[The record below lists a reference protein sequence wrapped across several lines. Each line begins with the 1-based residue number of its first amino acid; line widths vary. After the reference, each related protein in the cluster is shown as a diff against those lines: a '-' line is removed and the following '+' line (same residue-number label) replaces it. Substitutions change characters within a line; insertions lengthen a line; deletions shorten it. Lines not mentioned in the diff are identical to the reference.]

1 MSMKPTIP
9 KGTRDYHP
17 EIVLKRNYIIDI
29 IRDVFTKYGYLEIQT
44 PSFEKRETLS
54 GKYGNEGDRLI
65 FNILNSGEKVRK
77 ADIKAL
83 NENKTTEFINSISEK
98 ALRYDLTVPLARYVS
113 QHQNEI
119 KFPFRRFQIQNVWRA
134 DRPQKGRYQEFT
146 QCDADIIGSDST
158 YLEYEMIQMYSNVFK
173 NLGFQKIQIKV
184 NHREILSSICRKIEL
199 NDNFIDFVT
208 ILDKL
213 NKIGSEKVI
222 YELKDKLGLKDKFCP
237 LLNQIF
243 ESNNSSQAL
252 SLINE
257 QFIDNDNSK
266 KAFSELK
273 TLFDLTLNNK
283 FDVLLDLT
291 LARGLDYYTGVI
303 YEVVS
308 ITNSEIGSI
317 GGGGRYKNL
326 TERFNANNLSGIG
339 ISFGLERIYHL
350 MDDNNLFPE
359 EIKSPNDI
367 LVVNFGYEF
376 IHDISYVVSQ
386 LRTLRNV
393 SVYPDFVKLSKQFT
407 YADKNKYS
415 HVLIYGKEE
424 AQEKIIK
431 IKNLK
436 TGEENKHNLDDSITK
451 YKLK

>member
-17 EIVLKRNYIIDI
+17 EIVLKRNYITDI

-146 QCDADIIGSDST
+146 QCDADVIGSDST
-158 YLEYEMIQMYSNVFK
+158 YLEHEMIQMYSNVFK

-273 TLFDLTLNNK
+273 TLLDLTLNNK

-308 ITNSEIGSI
+308 LTNSEIGSI

-359 EIKSPNDI
+359 EITSPNDI
-367 LVVNFGYEF
+367 LIINFGNEF
-376 IHDISYVVSQ
+376 IHDISFIVNE
-386 LRTLRNV
+386 LRTERNV
-393 SVYPDFVKLSKQFT
+393 SIYPDFVKLSKQFT
-407 YADKNKYS
+407 YADKNKYNY
-415 HVLIYGKEE
+415 VLIYGKEE
-424 AQEKIIK
+424 AEEKVIK

-436 TGEENKHNLDDSITK
+436 TGDENKHKLDDSIK
-451 YKLK
+451 NYKF

>member
-1 MSMKPTIP
+1 MKPTIP

-17 EIVLKRNYIIDI
+17 EIVLKRNYITDI

-77 ADIKAL
+77 VDIKAL
-83 NENKTTEFINSISEK
+83 NENKITEFINSISEK

-146 QCDADIIGSDST
+146 QCDADVIGSDST
-158 YLEYEMIQMYSNVFK
+158 YLEHEMIQMYSNVFK

-199 NDNFIDFVT
+199 SDNFIDFVT

-243 ESNNSSQAL
+243 ESNNSSHAL

-308 ITNSEIGSI
+308 LTNSEIGSI

-359 EIKSPNDI
+359 EITSPNDI
-367 LVVNFGYEF
+367 LIINFGNEF
-376 IHDISYVVSQ
+376 IHDISFIVNE
-386 LRTLRNV
+386 LRTERNV
-393 SVYPDFVKLSKQFT
+393 SIYPDFVKLSKQFT
-407 YADKNKYS
+407 YADKNKYNY
-415 HVLIYGKEE
+415 VLIYGKEE
-424 AQEKIIK
+424 AEEKVIK

-436 TGEENKHNLDDSITK
+436 TGDENKHKLDDSIK
-451 YKLK
+451 NYKF

>member
-1 MSMKPTIP
+1 MKPTIP

-17 EIVLKRNYIIDI
+17 EIVLKRNYITDI

-83 NENKTTEFINSISEK
+83 SENKTTEFINSISEK

-146 QCDADIIGSDST
+146 QCDADVIGSDST
-158 YLEYEMIQMYSNVFK
+158 YLEHEMIQMYSNVFK

-308 ITNSEIGSI
+308 LTNSEIGSI

-359 EIKSPNDI
+359 EITSPNDI
-367 LVVNFGYEF
+367 LIINFGNEF
-376 IHDISYVVSQ
+376 IHDISIIVNE
-386 LRTLRNV
+386 LRTERNV
-393 SVYPDFVKLSKQFT
+393 SIYPDFVKLSKQFT
-407 YADKNKYS
+407 YADKNKYNY
-415 HVLIYGKEE
+415 VLIYGKEE
-424 AQEKIIK
+424 AEEKVIK

-436 TGEENKHNLDDSITK
+436 TGDENKHKLDDSIK
-451 YKLK
+451 NYKF

>member
-17 EIVLKRNYIIDI
+17 EIVLKRNYITDI

-83 NENKTTEFINSISEK
+83 NENKITEFINSISEK

-146 QCDADIIGSDST
+146 QCDADVIGSDST
-158 YLEYEMIQMYSNVFK
+158 YLEHEMIQMYSNVFK

-199 NDNFIDFVT
+199 SDNFIDFVT

-243 ESNNSSQAL
+243 ESNNSSHAL

-308 ITNSEIGSI
+308 LTNSEIGSI

-359 EIKSPNDI
+359 EITSPNDI
-367 LVVNFGYEF
+367 LIINFGNEF
-376 IHDISYVVSQ
+376 IHDISFIVNE
-386 LRTLRNV
+386 LRTERNV
-393 SVYPDFVKLSKQFT
+393 SIYPDFVKLSKQFT
-407 YADKNKYS
+407 YADKNKYNY
-415 HVLIYGKEE
+415 VLIYGKEE
-424 AQEKIIK
+424 AEEKVIK

-436 TGEENKHNLDDSITK
+436 TGDENKHKLDDSIK
-451 YKLK
+451 NYKF

>member
-17 EIVLKRNYIIDI
+17 EIVLKRNYITDI

-146 QCDADIIGSDST
+146 QCDADVIGSDST
-158 YLEYEMIQMYSNVFK
+158 YLEHEMIQMYSNVFK

-199 NDNFIDFVT
+199 SDNFIDFVT

-243 ESNNSSQAL
+243 ESNNSSHAL

-308 ITNSEIGSI
+308 LTNSEIGSI

-350 MDDNNLFPE
+350 MDDNNLFPD
-359 EIKSPNDI
+359 EITSPNDI
-367 LVVNFGYEF
+367 LVINFGNEF
-376 IHDISYVVSQ
+376 IHDISIIVNE
-386 LRTLRNV
+386 LRTERNV
-393 SVYPDFVKLSKQFT
+393 SIYPDFVKLSKQFT
-407 YADKNKYS
+407 YADKNKYNY
-415 HVLIYGKEE
+415 VLIYGKEE
-424 AQEKIIK
+424 AEEKVIK

-436 TGEENKHNLDDSITK
+436 TGDENKHKLDDSIK
-451 YKLK
+451 NYKF

>member
-1 MSMKPTIP
+1 MKPTIP

-243 ESNNSSQAL
+243 ESNNNSQAL

-367 LVVNFGYEF
+367 LVVNFGHEF

-415 HVLIYGKEE
+415 HILIYGKEE

-436 TGEENKHNLDDSITK
+436 TGEENKHNLDDSITN
-451 YKLK
+451 YKL

>member
-252 SLINE
+252 SIINE

-283 FDVLLDLT
+283 FDILLDLT

-303 YEVVS
+303 YEVIS
-308 ITNSEIGSI
+308 LTNSEIGSI

-359 EIKSPNDI
+359 EITSPNDI
-367 LVVNFGYEF
+367 LVINFGNEF
-376 IHDISYVVSQ
+376 IHDISFIVKE
-386 LRTLRNV
+386 LRAERNV
-393 SVYPDFVKLSKQFT
+393 SIYPDFVKLSKQFT
-407 YADKNKYS
+407 YADKNKYNY
-415 HVLIYGKEE
+415 VLIYGKEE
-424 AQEKIIK
+424 AEEKVIK

-436 TGEENKHNLDDSITK
+436 TGDENKHKLDDSIK
-451 YKLK
+451 NYKF

>member
-1 MSMKPTIP
+1 MKPTIP

-17 EIVLKRNYIIDI
+17 EIVLKRNYITDI

-146 QCDADIIGSDST
+146 QCDADVIGSDST
-158 YLEYEMIQMYSNVFK
+158 YLEHEMIQMYSNVFK

-199 NDNFIDFVT
+199 SDNFIDFVT

-243 ESNNSSQAL
+243 ESNNSSHAL

-308 ITNSEIGSI
+308 LTNSEIGSI

-359 EIKSPNDI
+359 EITSPNDI
-367 LVVNFGYEF
+367 LIINFGNEF
-376 IHDISYVVSQ
+376 IHDISFIVNE
-386 LRTLRNV
+386 LRTERNV
-393 SVYPDFVKLSKQFT
+393 SIYPDFVKLSKQFT
-407 YADKNKYS
+407 YADKNKYNY
-415 HVLIYGKEE
+415 VLIYGKEE
-424 AQEKIIK
+424 AEEKVIK

-436 TGEENKHNLDDSITK
+436 TGG
-451 YKLK
+451 

>member
-1 MSMKPTIP
+1 MKPTIP

-222 YELKDKLGLKDKFCP
+222 YDLKDKLGLKDKFCP

-367 LVVNFGYEF
+367 LVVNFGHEF

-451 YKLK
+451 YKL

>member
-1 MSMKPTIP
+1 MKPTIP

-17 EIVLKRNYIIDI
+17 EIVLKRNYITDI

-146 QCDADIIGSDST
+146 QCDADVIGSDST
-158 YLEYEMIQMYSNVFK
+158 YLEHEMIQMYSNVFK

-199 NDNFIDFVT
+199 SDNFIDFVT

-243 ESNNSSQAL
+243 ESNNSSHAL

-308 ITNSEIGSI
+308 LTNSEIGSI

-350 MDDNNLFPE
+350 MDDNNLFPDE
-359 EIKSPNDI
+359 TTSPNDI
-367 LVVNFGYEF
+367 LVINFGNEF
-376 IHDISYVVSQ
+376 IHDISIIVNE
-386 LRTLRNV
+386 LRTERNV
-393 SVYPDFVKLSKQFT
+393 SIYPDFVKLSKQFT
-407 YADKNKYS
+407 YADKNKYNY
-415 HVLIYGKEE
+415 VLIYGKEE
-424 AQEKIIK
+424 AEEKVIK

-436 TGEENKHNLDDSITK
+436 TGDENKHKLDDSIK
-451 YKLK
+451 NYKF

>member
-1 MSMKPTIP
+1 MKPTIP

-83 NENKTTEFINSISEK
+83 NENNTTEFINSISEK

-146 QCDADIIGSDST
+146 QCDADVIGSDST
-158 YLEYEMIQMYSNVFK
+158 YLEHEMIQMYSNVFK

-273 TLFDLTLNNK
+273 TLLDLTLNNK

-308 ITNSEIGSI
+308 LTNSEIGSI

-350 MDDNNLFPE
+350 MDDNNLFPD
-359 EIKSPNDI
+359 EITSPNDI
-367 LVVNFGYEF
+367 LVINFGNEF
-376 IHDISYVVSQ
+376 IHDISIIVNE
-386 LRTLRNV
+386 LRTERNV
-393 SVYPDFVKLSKQFT
+393 SIYPDFVKLSKQFT
-407 YADKNKYS
+407 YADKNKYNY
-415 HVLIYGKEE
+415 VLIYGKEE
-424 AQEKIIK
+424 AEEKIIK

-436 TGEENKHNLDDSITK
+436 TGDENKHKLDDSIK
-451 YKLK
+451 NYKF

>member
-29 IRDVFTKYGYLEIQT
+29 ITDVFTKYGYLEIQT

-146 QCDADIIGSDST
+146 QCDADVIGSDST
-158 YLEYEMIQMYSNVFK
+158 YLEHEMIQMYSNVFK

-199 NDNFIDFVT
+199 SDNFIDFVT

-243 ESNNSSQAL
+243 ESNNSSHAL

-308 ITNSEIGSI
+308 LTNSEIGSI

-350 MDDNNLFPE
+350 MDDNNLFPD
-359 EIKSPNDI
+359 EITSPNDI
-367 LVVNFGYEF
+367 LVINFGNEF
-376 IHDISYVVSQ
+376 IHDISIIVNE
-386 LRTLRNV
+386 LRTERNV
-393 SVYPDFVKLSKQFT
+393 SIYPDFVKLSKQFT
-407 YADKNKYS
+407 YADKNKYNY
-415 HVLIYGKEE
+415 VLIYGKEE
-424 AQEKIIK
+424 AEEKVIK

-436 TGEENKHNLDDSITK
+436 TGNENKHKLDDSIK
-451 YKLK
+451 NYKF

>member
-17 EIVLKRNYIIDI
+17 EIVLKRNYITDI

-83 NENKTTEFINSISEK
+83 NQNKTTEFINSISEK

-146 QCDADIIGSDST
+146 QCDADVIGSDST
-158 YLEYEMIQMYSNVFK
+158 YLEHEMIQMYSNVFK

-199 NDNFIDFVT
+199 SDNFIDFVT

-266 KAFSELK
+266 KAFSELR

-308 ITNSEIGSI
+308 LTNSEIGSI

-350 MDDNNLFPE
+350 MDDNNLFPD
-359 EIKSPNDI
+359 EITSPNDI
-367 LVVNFGYEF
+367 LVINFGNEF
-376 IHDISYVVSQ
+376 IHDISIIVNE
-386 LRTLRNV
+386 LRTERNV
-393 SVYPDFVKLSKQFT
+393 SIYPDFVKLSKQFT
-407 YADKNKYS
+407 YADKNKYNY
-415 HVLIYGKEE
+415 VLIYGKEE
-424 AQEKIIK
+424 AEEKVIK

-436 TGEENKHNLDDSITK
+436 TGDENKHKLDDSIK
-451 YKLK
+451 NYKF

>member
-1 MSMKPTIP
+1 MKPTIP

-146 QCDADIIGSDST
+146 QCDADIIGSDSK

-252 SLINE
+252 SIINE

-367 LVVNFGYEF
+367 LVVNFGHEF

-415 HVLIYGKEE
+415 HILIYGKEE

-451 YKLK
+451 YKL

>member
-1 MSMKPTIP
+1 MKPTIP

-17 EIVLKRNYIIDI
+17 EIVLKRNYITDI

-83 NENKTTEFINSISEK
+83 DENKTTEFINSISEK

-146 QCDADIIGSDST
+146 QCDADVIGSDST
-158 YLEYEMIQMYSNVFK
+158 YLEHEMIQMYSNVFK

-243 ESNNSSQAL
+243 ESNNSSHAL

-308 ITNSEIGSI
+308 LTNSEIGSI

-350 MDDNNLFPE
+350 MDDNNLFPD
-359 EIKSPNDI
+359 EITSPNDI
-367 LVVNFGYEF
+367 LVINFGNEF
-376 IHDISYVVSQ
+376 IHDISIIVNE
-386 LRTLRNV
+386 LRTERNV
-393 SVYPDFVKLSKQFT
+393 SIYPDFVKLSKQFT
-407 YADKNKYS
+407 YADKNKYNY
-415 HVLIYGKEE
+415 VLIYGKEE
-424 AQEKIIK
+424 AEEKVIK

-436 TGEENKHNLDDSITK
+436 TGDENKHKLDDSIK
-451 YKLK
+451 NYKF

>member
-451 YKLK
+451 YKL

>member
-17 EIVLKRNYIIDI
+17 EIVLKRNHIIDI

-77 ADIKAL
+77 ADIKAF

-113 QHQNEI
+113 QHQSEI

-146 QCDADIIGSDST
+146 QCDADVIGSDST

-184 NHREILSSICRKIEL
+184 NHREILLSICRKIEL
-199 NDNFIDFVT
+199 TDNFIDFVT

-222 YELKDKLGLKDKFCP
+222 YELKDKLGLKDKFCS

-243 ESNNSSQAL
+243 ETNNSSQAL

-257 QFIDNDNSK
+257 QFIDNHNSK

-303 YEVVS
+303 YEVVPL
-308 ITNSEIGSI
+308 TNSDIGSI

-326 TERFNANNLSGIG
+326 TERFNASNLSGIG

-367 LVVNFGYEF
+367 LVVNFGDEF

-424 AQEKIIK
+424 AQEKVIK

-436 TGEENKHNLDDSITK
+436 TGEESKHNLDDSITN
-451 YKLK
+451 YKL

>member
-1 MSMKPTIP
+1 MKPTIP

-83 NENKTTEFINSISEK
+83 NQNKTTEFINSISEK

-146 QCDADIIGSDST
+146 QCDADVIGSDST

-243 ESNNSSQAL
+243 ESNNSSHAL

-308 ITNSEIGSI
+308 LTNSEIGSI

-359 EIKSPNDI
+359 EITSPNDI
-367 LVVNFGYEF
+367 LVINFGNEF
-376 IHDISYVVSQ
+376 IHDISFIVNE
-386 LRTLRNV
+386 LRKERNV
-393 SVYPDFVKLSKQFT
+393 SIYTDFVKLSKQFT
-407 YADKNKYS
+407 YADKNKYNY
-415 HVLIYGKEE
+415 VLIYGKEE
-424 AQEKIIK
+424 AEEKVIK

-436 TGEENKHNLDDSITK
+436 TGDENKHKLDDSIK
-451 YKLK
+451 NYKF

>member
-1 MSMKPTIP
+1 MKPTIP

-17 EIVLKRNYIIDI
+17 EIVLKRNYITDI

-83 NENKTTEFINSISEK
+83 NENKITEFINSISEK

-146 QCDADIIGSDST
+146 QCDADVIGSDST
-158 YLEYEMIQMYSNVFK
+158 YLEHEMIQMYSNVFK

-199 NDNFIDFVT
+199 SDNFIDFVT

-308 ITNSEIGSI
+308 LTNSEIGSI

-359 EIKSPNDI
+359 EITSPNDI
-367 LVVNFGYEF
+367 LIINFGNEF
-376 IHDISYVVSQ
+376 IHDISFIVNE
-386 LRTLRNV
+386 LRTERNV
-393 SVYPDFVKLSKQFT
+393 SIYPDFVKLSKQFT
-407 YADKNKYS
+407 YADKNKYNY
-415 HVLIYGKEE
+415 VLIYGKEE
-424 AQEKIIK
+424 AEEKVIK

-436 TGEENKHNLDDSITK
+436 TGDEKKHKLDDSIK
-451 YKLK
+451 NYKF

>member
-1 MSMKPTIP
+1 MKPTIP

-17 EIVLKRNYIIDI
+17 EIVLKRNYITDI

-146 QCDADIIGSDST
+146 QCDADVIGSDST
-158 YLEYEMIQMYSNVFK
+158 YLEHEMIQMYSNVFK

-308 ITNSEIGSI
+308 LTNSEIGSI

-350 MDDNNLFPE
+350 MDDNNLFPD
-359 EIKSPNDI
+359 EITSPNDI
-367 LVVNFGYEF
+367 LVINFGNEF
-376 IHDISYVVSQ
+376 IHDISIIVNE
-386 LRTLRNV
+386 LRTERNV
-393 SVYPDFVKLSKQFT
+393 SIYPDFVKLSKQFT
-407 YADKNKYS
+407 YADKNKYNY
-415 HVLIYGKEE
+415 VLIYGKEE
-424 AQEKIIK
+424 AEEKVIK

-436 TGEENKHNLDDSITK
+436 TGDENKHKLDDSIK
-451 YKLK
+451 NYKF

>member
-1 MSMKPTIP
+1 MKPTIP

-17 EIVLKRNYIIDI
+17 EIVLKRNYITDI

-146 QCDADIIGSDST
+146 QCDADVIGSDST
-158 YLEYEMIQMYSNVFK
+158 YLEHEMIQMYSNVFK

-243 ESNNSSQAL
+243 ESNNSSHAL

-308 ITNSEIGSI
+308 LTNSEIGSI

-350 MDDNNLFPE
+350 MDDNNLFPD
-359 EIKSPNDI
+359 EITSPNDI
-367 LVVNFGYEF
+367 LIINFGNEF
-376 IHDISYVVSQ
+376 IHDISFIVNE
-386 LRTLRNV
+386 LRTERNV
-393 SVYPDFVKLSKQFT
+393 SIYPDFVKLSKQFT
-407 YADKNKYS
+407 YADKNKYNY
-415 HVLIYGKEE
+415 VLIYGKEE
-424 AQEKIIK
+424 AEEKVIK

-436 TGEENKHNLDDSITK
+436 TGDENKHKLDDSIK
-451 YKLK
+451 NYKF

>member
-1 MSMKPTIP
+1 MKPTIP

-77 ADIKAL
+77 ADIKAF
-83 NENKTTEFINSISEK
+83 NENKTTDFINSISEK

-113 QHQNEI
+113 QHQSEI
-119 KFPFRRFQIQNVWRA
+119 KFPFRRFQVQNVWRA

-146 QCDADIIGSDST
+146 QCDADVIGSDST

-222 YELKDKLGLKDKFCP
+222 YELKDKLDLKDKFCP

-243 ESNNSSQAL
+243 ESKNSSQAL

-266 KAFSELK
+266 KAFNDLK
-273 TLFDLTLNNK
+273 ALFDLTLKNK

-308 ITNSEIGSI
+308 LTNSEIGSI
-317 GGGGRYKNL
+317 GGGGRYNNL

-359 EIKSPNDI
+359 EITSPNDI
-367 LVVNFGYEF
+367 LVINFGNEF
-376 IHDISYVVSQ
+376 IHDISFIVNE
-386 LRTLRNV
+386 LRIERNV
-393 SVYPDFVKLSKQFT
+393 SIYTDFVKLSKQFT
-407 YADKNKYS
+407 YADKNKYNY
-415 HVLIYGKEE
+415 VLIYGKEE
-424 AQEKIIK
+424 AKEKVIK

-436 TGEENKHNLDDSITK
+436 TGNENKYKLDDSIEN
-451 YKLK
+451 YKF

>member
-1 MSMKPTIP
+1 MKPTIP

-17 EIVLKRNYIIDI
+17 EIVLKRNYITDI

-146 QCDADIIGSDST
+146 QCDADVIGSDST
-158 YLEYEMIQMYSNVFK
+158 YLEHEMIQMYSNVFK

-199 NDNFIDFVT
+199 SDNFIDFVT

-243 ESNNSSQAL
+243 ESNNSSHAL

-308 ITNSEIGSI
+308 LTNSEIGSI

-350 MDDNNLFPE
+350 MDDNNLFPD
-359 EIKSPNDI
+359 EITSPNDI
-367 LVVNFGYEF
+367 LIINFGNEF
-376 IHDISYVVSQ
+376 IHDISIIVNE
-386 LRTLRNV
+386 LRTERNV
-393 SVYPDFVKLSKQFT
+393 SIYPDFVKLSKQFT
-407 YADKNKYS
+407 YADKNKYNY
-415 HVLIYGKEE
+415 VLIYGKEE
-424 AQEKIIK
+424 AEEKVIK

-436 TGEENKHNLDDSITK
+436 TGDENKHKLDDSIK
-451 YKLK
+451 NYKF

>member
-1 MSMKPTIP
+1 MKPTIP

-252 SLINE
+252 SIINE

-303 YEVVS
+303 YEVIS
-308 ITNSEIGSI
+308 LTDSEIGSI

-359 EIKSPNDI
+359 EITSPNDI
-367 LVVNFGYEF
+367 LVINFGNEF
-376 IHDISYVVSQ
+376 IHDISFIVKE
-386 LRTLRNV
+386 LRAERNV
-393 SVYPDFVKLSKQFT
+393 SIYPDFVKLSKQFT
-407 YADKNKYS
+407 YADKNKYNY
-415 HVLIYGKEE
+415 VLIYGKEE
-424 AQEKIIK
+424 AEEKVIK

-436 TGEENKHNLDDSITK
+436 TGDENKHKLDDSIK
-451 YKLK
+451 NYKF

>member
-17 EIVLKRNYIIDI
+17 EIVLKRNYITDI

-146 QCDADIIGSDST
+146 QCDADVIGSDST
-158 YLEYEMIQMYSNVFK
+158 YLEHEMIQMYSNVFK

-308 ITNSEIGSI
+308 LTNSEIGSI

-350 MDDNNLFPE
+350 MDDNNLFPD
-359 EIKSPNDI
+359 EITSPNDI
-367 LVVNFGYEF
+367 LVINFGNEF
-376 IHDISYVVSQ
+376 IHDISIIVNE
-386 LRTLRNV
+386 LRTERNV
-393 SVYPDFVKLSKQFT
+393 SIYPDFVKLSKQFT
-407 YADKNKYS
+407 YADKNKYNY
-415 HVLIYGKEE
+415 VLIYGKEE
-424 AQEKIIK
+424 AEEKVIK

-436 TGEENKHNLDDSITK
+436 TGDENKHKLDDSIK
-451 YKLK
+451 NYKF

>member
-1 MSMKPTIP
+1 MKPTIP

-17 EIVLKRNYIIDI
+17 EIVLKRNYITDI

-83 NENKTTEFINSISEK
+83 NQNKTTEFINSISEK

-146 QCDADIIGSDST
+146 QCDADVIGSDST
-158 YLEYEMIQMYSNVFK
+158 YLEHEMIQMYSNVFK

-243 ESNNSSQAL
+243 ESNNSSHAL

-308 ITNSEIGSI
+308 LTNSEIGSI

-350 MDDNNLFPE
+350 MDDNNLFPD
-359 EIKSPNDI
+359 EITSPNDI
-367 LVVNFGYEF
+367 LVINFGNEF
-376 IHDISYVVSQ
+376 IHDISIIVNE
-386 LRTLRNV
+386 LRTERNV
-393 SVYPDFVKLSKQFT
+393 SIYPDFVKLSKQFT
-407 YADKNKYS
+407 YADKNKYNY
-415 HVLIYGKEE
+415 VLIYGKEE
-424 AQEKIIK
+424 AEEKVIK

-436 TGEENKHNLDDSITK
+436 TGGENKHKLDDSIK
-451 YKLK
+451 NYKF

>member
-1 MSMKPTIP
+1 MKPTIP

-146 QCDADIIGSDST
+146 QCDADIIGSDSK

-308 ITNSEIGSI
+308 LTNSEIGSI

-359 EIKSPNDI
+359 KIKSPNDI

-376 IHDISYVVSQ
+376 IQDISYVVSQ

-393 SVYPDFVKLSKQFT
+393 SVYPDFVKLSKQFR

-415 HVLIYGKEE
+415 HILIYGKEE

-436 TGEENKHNLDDSITK
+436 TGEENKHNLDDSITN
-451 YKLK
+451 YKL

>member
-252 SLINE
+252 SIINE

-283 FDVLLDLT
+283 FDILLDLT

-303 YEVVS
+303 YEVIS
-308 ITNSEIGSI
+308 LTDSEIGSI

-359 EIKSPNDI
+359 EITSPNDI
-367 LVVNFGYEF
+367 LVINFGNEF
-376 IHDISYVVSQ
+376 IHDISFIVKE
-386 LRTLRNV
+386 LRAERNV
-393 SVYPDFVKLSKQFT
+393 SIYPDFVKLSKQFT
-407 YADKNKYS
+407 YADKNKYNY
-415 HVLIYGKEE
+415 VLIYGKEE
-424 AQEKIIK
+424 AEEKVIK

-436 TGEENKHNLDDSITK
+436 TGDENKHKLDDSIK
-451 YKLK
+451 NYKF

>member
-1 MSMKPTIP
+1 MKPTIP

-146 QCDADIIGSDST
+146 QCDADVIGSDST

-308 ITNSEIGSI
+308 LTNSEIGSI

-359 EIKSPNDI
+359 EITSPNDI
-367 LVVNFGYEF
+367 LIINFGNEF
-376 IHDISYVVSQ
+376 IHDISFIVNE
-386 LRTLRNV
+386 LRTERNV
-393 SVYPDFVKLSKQFT
+393 SIYPDFVKLSKQFT
-407 YADKNKYS
+407 YADKNKYNY
-415 HVLIYGKEE
+415 VLIYGKEE
-424 AQEKIIK
+424 AEEKVIK

-436 TGEENKHNLDDSITK
+436 TGDENKHKLDDSIK
-451 YKLK
+451 NYKF

>member
-17 EIVLKRNYIIDI
+17 EIVLKRNYITDI

-146 QCDADIIGSDST
+146 QCDADVIGSDST

-199 NDNFIDFVT
+199 SDNFIDFVT

-243 ESNNSSQAL
+243 ESNNSSHAL

-308 ITNSEIGSI
+308 LTNSEIGSI

-350 MDDNNLFPE
+350 MDDNNLFPD
-359 EIKSPNDI
+359 EITSPNDI
-367 LVVNFGYEF
+367 LVINFGNEF
-376 IHDISYVVSQ
+376 IHDISIIVNE
-386 LRTLRNV
+386 LRTERNV
-393 SVYPDFVKLSKQFT
+393 SIYPDFVKLSKQFT
-407 YADKNKYS
+407 YADKNKYNY
-415 HVLIYGKEE
+415 VLIYGKEE
-424 AQEKIIK
+424 AEEKVIK

-436 TGEENKHNLDDSITK
+436 TGDENKHKLDDSIK
-451 YKLK
+451 NYKF

>member
-308 ITNSEIGSI
+308 LNNPEIGSI

-367 LVVNFGYEF
+367 LVVNFGHEF

-451 YKLK
+451 YKL

>member
-17 EIVLKRNYIIDI
+17 EIVLKRNYITDI

-146 QCDADIIGSDST
+146 QCDADVIGSDST
-158 YLEYEMIQMYSNVFK
+158 YLEHEMIQMYSNVFK

-199 NDNFIDFVT
+199 SDNFIDFVT

-308 ITNSEIGSI
+308 LTNSEIGSI

-350 MDDNNLFPE
+350 MDDNNLFPDE
-359 EIKSPNDI
+359 TTSPNDI
-367 LVVNFGYEF
+367 LVINFGNEF
-376 IHDISYVVSQ
+376 IHDISIIVNE
-386 LRTLRNV
+386 LRTERNV
-393 SVYPDFVKLSKQFT
+393 SIYPDFVKLSKQFT
-407 YADKNKYS
+407 YADKNKYNY
-415 HVLIYGKEE
+415 VLIYGKEE
-424 AQEKIIK
+424 AEEKVIK

-436 TGEENKHNLDDSITK
+436 TGDENKHKLDDSIK
-451 YKLK
+451 NYKF

>member
-1 MSMKPTIP
+1 MI
-9 KGTRDYHP
+9 
-17 EIVLKRNYIIDI
+17 LKRNYIIDI
-29 IRDVFTKYGYLEIQT
+29 ITDVFTKYGYLEIQT

-83 NENKTTEFINSISEK
+83 NENKTNEFINSISEK

-146 QCDADIIGSDST
+146 QCDADVIGSDST

-222 YELKDKLGLKDKFCP
+222 YEL
-237 LLNQIF
+237 QSF
-243 ESNNSSQAL
+243 EVPMTPQFLTEEVDISSN
-252 SLINE
+252 E
-257 QFIDNDNSK
+257 YFIDWANFQGADSYQLFEND
-266 KAFSELK
+266 
-273 TLFDLTLNNK
+273 
-283 FDVLLDLT
+283 
-291 LARGLDYYTGVI
+291 
-303 YEVVS
+303 
-308 ITNSEIGSI
+308 
-317 GGGGRYKNL
+317 
-326 TERFNANNLSGIG
+326 
-339 ISFGLERIYHL
+339 
-350 MDDNNLFPE
+350 
-359 EIKSPNDI
+359 
-367 LVVNFGYEF
+367 
-376 IHDISYVVSQ
+376 
-386 LRTLRNV
+386 
-393 SVYPDFVKLSKQFT
+393 
-407 YADKNKYS
+407 
-415 HVLIYGKEE
+415 VLIYQGDENSYLIQNQIDNTYQYQINAIMPSGHTVVGEIISLDVFHIVEPPLVFNLFTSQQNEGTDVFVSWSSTMDAAWYSLIVEDSDGVVIEMYNGSENFTSLDELNIGQNRIRIQVGLSNGKVS
-424 AQEKIIK
+424 
-431 IKNLK
+431 
-436 TGEENKHNLDDSITK
+436 DFSDSIFVNIIEESESDYFTMSNILIFMVSLLSLVTI
-451 YKLK
+451 YSYRNRED

>member
-17 EIVLKRNYIIDI
+17 EIVLKRNYITDI

-146 QCDADIIGSDST
+146 QCDADVIGSDST

-308 ITNSEIGSI
+308 LTNSEIGSI

-350 MDDNNLFPE
+350 MDDNNLFPD
-359 EIKSPNDI
+359 EITSPNDI
-367 LVVNFGYEF
+367 LVINFGNEF
-376 IHDISYVVSQ
+376 IHDISIIVNE
-386 LRTLRNV
+386 LRTERNV
-393 SVYPDFVKLSKQFT
+393 SIYPDFVKLSKQFT
-407 YADKNKYS
+407 YADKNKYNY
-415 HVLIYGKEE
+415 VLIYGKEE
-424 AQEKIIK
+424 AEEKVIK

-436 TGEENKHNLDDSITK
+436 TGNENKHKLDDSIK
-451 YKLK
+451 NYKF

>member
-83 NENKTTEFINSISEK
+83 NENKITEFINSISEK

-146 QCDADIIGSDST
+146 QCDADVIGSDST
-158 YLEYEMIQMYSNVFK
+158 YLEHEMIQMYSNVFK

-243 ESNNSSQAL
+243 ESNNSSHAL

-308 ITNSEIGSI
+308 LTNSEIGSI

-350 MDDNNLFPE
+350 MDDNNLFPD
-359 EIKSPNDI
+359 EITSPNDI
-367 LVVNFGYEF
+367 LVINFGNEF
-376 IHDISYVVSQ
+376 IHDISIIVNE
-386 LRTLRNV
+386 LRTERNV
-393 SVYPDFVKLSKQFT
+393 SIYPDFVKLSKQFT
-407 YADKNKYS
+407 YADKNKYNY
-415 HVLIYGKEE
+415 VLIYGKEE
-424 AQEKIIK
+424 AEEKVIK

-436 TGEENKHNLDDSITK
+436 TGDENKHKLDDSIK
-451 YKLK
+451 NYKF

>member
-17 EIVLKRNYIIDI
+17 EIVLKRNYITDI

-83 NENKTTEFINSISEK
+83 NENKITEFINSISEK

-146 QCDADIIGSDST
+146 QCDADVIGSDST
-158 YLEYEMIQMYSNVFK
+158 YLEHEMIQMYSNVFK

-199 NDNFIDFVT
+199 SDNFIDFVT

-243 ESNNSSQAL
+243 ESNNSSHAL

-308 ITNSEIGSI
+308 LTNSEIGSI

-350 MDDNNLFPE
+350 MDDNNLFPD
-359 EIKSPNDI
+359 EITSPNDI
-367 LVVNFGYEF
+367 LVINFGNEF
-376 IHDISYVVSQ
+376 IHDISIIVNE
-386 LRTLRNV
+386 LRTERNV
-393 SVYPDFVKLSKQFT
+393 SIYPDFVKLSKQFT
-407 YADKNKYS
+407 YADKNKYNY
-415 HVLIYGKEE
+415 VLIYGKEE
-424 AQEKIIK
+424 AEEKVIK

-436 TGEENKHNLDDSITK
+436 TGDENKHKLDDSIK
-451 YKLK
+451 NYKF

>member
-77 ADIKAL
+77 VDIKAL
-83 NENKTTEFINSISEK
+83 NENKITEFINSISEK

-146 QCDADIIGSDST
+146 QCDADVIGSDST

-199 NDNFIDFVT
+199 SDNFIDFVT

-243 ESNNSSQAL
+243 ESNNSSHAL

-308 ITNSEIGSI
+308 LTNSEIGSI

-350 MDDNNLFPE
+350 MDDNNLFPD
-359 EIKSPNDI
+359 EITSPNDI
-367 LVVNFGYEF
+367 LVINFGNEF
-376 IHDISYVVSQ
+376 IHDISIIVNE
-386 LRTLRNV
+386 LRTERNV
-393 SVYPDFVKLSKQFT
+393 SIYPDFVKLSKQFT
-407 YADKNKYS
+407 YADKNKYNY
-415 HVLIYGKEE
+415 VLIYGKEE
-424 AQEKIIK
+424 AEEKVIK

-436 TGEENKHNLDDSITK
+436 TGDENKHKLDDSIK
-451 YKLK
+451 NYKF

>member
-1 MSMKPTIP
+1 MKPTIP

-17 EIVLKRNYIIDI
+17 EIVLKRNYITDI

-83 NENKTTEFINSISEK
+83 NENKITEFINSISEK

-146 QCDADIIGSDST
+146 QCDADVIGSDST

-243 ESNNSSQAL
+243 ESNNSSHAL

-308 ITNSEIGSI
+308 LTNSEIGSI

-359 EIKSPNDI
+359 EITSPNDI
-367 LVVNFGYEF
+367 LIINFGNEF
-376 IHDISYVVSQ
+376 IHDISFIVNE
-386 LRTLRNV
+386 LRTERNV
-393 SVYPDFVKLSKQFT
+393 SIYPDFVKLSKQFT
-407 YADKNKYS
+407 YADKNKYNY
-415 HVLIYGKEE
+415 VLIYGKEE
-424 AQEKIIK
+424 AEEKVIK

-436 TGEENKHNLDDSITK
+436 TGDENKHKLDDSIK
-451 YKLK
+451 NYKF

>member
-17 EIVLKRNYIIDI
+17 EIVLKRNYITDI

-146 QCDADIIGSDST
+146 QCDADVIGSDST
-158 YLEYEMIQMYSNVFK
+158 YLEHEMIQMYSNVFK

-199 NDNFIDFVT
+199 SDNFIDFVT

-243 ESNNSSQAL
+243 ESNNSSHAL

-308 ITNSEIGSI
+308 LTNSEIGSI

-359 EIKSPNDI
+359 EITSPNDI
-367 LVVNFGYEF
+367 LIINFGNEF
-376 IHDISYVVSQ
+376 IHDISFIVNE
-386 LRTLRNV
+386 LRTERNV
-393 SVYPDFVKLSKQFT
+393 SIYPDFVK
-407 YADKNKYS
+407 
-415 HVLIYGKEE
+415 VI
-424 AQEKIIK
+424 
-431 IKNLK
+431 
-436 TGEENKHNLDDSITK
+436 
-451 YKLK
+451 

>member
-17 EIVLKRNYIIDI
+17 EIVLKRNYITDI

-83 NENKTTEFINSISEK
+83 NQNKTTEFINSISEK

-146 QCDADIIGSDST
+146 QCDADVIGSDST
-158 YLEYEMIQMYSNVFK
+158 YLEHEMIQMYSNVFK

-243 ESNNSSQAL
+243 ESNNSSHAL

-273 TLFDLTLNNK
+273 NLFDLTLNNK

-308 ITNSEIGSI
+308 LTNSEIGSI

-350 MDDNNLFPE
+350 MDDNNLFPD
-359 EIKSPNDI
+359 EITSPNDI
-367 LVVNFGYEF
+367 LVINFGNEF
-376 IHDISYVVSQ
+376 IHDISIIVNE
-386 LRTLRNV
+386 LRTERNV
-393 SVYPDFVKLSKQFT
+393 SIYPDFVKLSKQFT
-407 YADKNKYS
+407 YADKNKYNY
-415 HVLIYGKEE
+415 VLIYGKEE
-424 AQEKIIK
+424 AEEKVIK

-436 TGEENKHNLDDSITK
+436 TGDENKHKLDDSIK
-451 YKLK
+451 NYKF